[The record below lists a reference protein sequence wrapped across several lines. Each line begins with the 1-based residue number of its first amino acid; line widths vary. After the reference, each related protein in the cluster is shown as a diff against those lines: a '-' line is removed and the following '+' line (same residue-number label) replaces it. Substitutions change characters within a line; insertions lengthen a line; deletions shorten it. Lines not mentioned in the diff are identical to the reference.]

1 MNMEISESRLVVAI
15 ASVFFLGILLSILN
29 GYFTEDTGLPMPL
42 LTYGV
47 AAVAM
52 IVGALIILLFQ
63 WRISHKQ
70 MYDVLKILPADE
82 RKIVEVLLK
91 ERKIEQMYLVAE
103 SGLSKVKVSRLLAKL
118 EQRGVIEKKPLG
130 NTNLIKLKI

>member
-1 MNMEISESRLVVAI
+1 MEVSETRLAVAF

-29 GYFTEDTGLPMPL
+29 GYFIEDTGEPMPL

-63 WRISHKQ
+63 WKISHTQ
-70 MYDVLKILPADE
+70 SYSMLKILPQDE
-82 RKIVEVLLK
+82 RKIVELLLK
-91 ERKIEQMYLVAE
+91 EKKMEQIYLVAE

>member
-1 MNMEISESRLVVAI
+1 MEVSETRLAVAV
-15 ASVFFLGILLSILN
+15 ASVFLLGVMLSILN
-29 GYFTEDTGLPMPL
+29 GYFIEDTGVSMPI

-52 IVGALIILLFQ
+52 IVGALIILMFQ
-63 WRISHKQ
+63 WRISHSHATNMLK
-70 MYDVLKILPADE
+70 VLPQDE
-82 RKIVEVLLK
+82 RKLVEVLLK
-91 ERKIEQMYLVAE
+91 EKKIEQMYLVAE